1 VLSGVGVLLEPMSVA
16 EKGIGQARAIQRRLP
31 LWRPE
36 RALVIGAGTIGLLAT
51 LILRLRGLEVTVFS
65 RREAPY
71 LNSNLVEA
79 IGAVYES
86 SSSRSIEEVSTDH
99 GPFDL
104 IIEASGFSPFAWEAA
119 RVLRKDGVLVLS
131 SVTGGDRTAEIPS
144 DAINQGF
151 VLGNKVMVGAVNA
164 SREDFERG
172 ADDLLLS
179 EARFPGWLER
189 LLTTPVQDLE
199 DPRAVLTA
207 LEDRE
212 TIKAYVEIA
221 TPAPPEAS

>member
-1 VLSGVGVLLEPMSVA
+1 
-16 EKGIGQARAIQRRLP
+16 
-31 LWRPE
+31 
-36 RALVIGAGTIGLLAT
+36 
-51 LILRLRGLEVTVFS
+51 
-65 RREAPY
+65 
-71 LNSNLVEA
+71 
-79 IGAVYES
+79 
-86 SSSRSIEEVSTDH
+86 
-99 GPFDL
+99 
-104 IIEASGFSPFAWEAA
+104 
-119 RVLRKDGVLVLS
+119 
-131 SVTGGDRTAEIPS
+131 
-144 DAINQGF
+144 
-151 VLGNKVMVGAVNA
+151 MVGTVNA